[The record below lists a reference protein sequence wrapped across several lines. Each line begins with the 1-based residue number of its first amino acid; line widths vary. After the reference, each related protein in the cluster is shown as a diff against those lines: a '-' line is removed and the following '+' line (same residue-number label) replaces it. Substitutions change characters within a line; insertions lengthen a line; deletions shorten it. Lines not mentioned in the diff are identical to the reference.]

1 MYLRQLLVTYMMYLR
16 QLLVIISKKI
26 TTKTTTISGRDVL
39 YTTLCDKVGQ

>member
-1 MYLRQLLVTYMMYLR
+1 MNIII
-16 QLLVIISKKI
+16 IISIKI